1 MAICATVAFCHNQFV
16 AELSDGR
23 CIERPEF
30 REMAL
35 ALVHAGV
42 RASDIEFEWKAGHR
56 MVTAGQ
62 QVGTP
67 EVYGVVICPRR
78 TGSFLGFERRGVR
91 APWLLASWYRWRARG
106 SFLVLWADV
115 AAWGDG
121 GVDLRPDAPRWS
133 PEVGGGSAP
142 P

>member
-1 MAICATVAFCHNQFV
+1 MAIYATVAFCHNQFV

-42 RASDIEFEWKAGHR
+42 HPGDIEFEWKAGQR

-62 QVGTP
+62 QVGLRA
-67 EVYGVVICPRR
+67 EMRR
-78 TGSFLGFERRGVR
+78 LERE
-91 APWLLASWYRWRARG
+91 Y
-106 SFLVLWADV
+106 V
-115 AAWGDG
+115 A
-121 GVDLRPDAPRWS
+121 LS
-133 PEVGGGSAP
+133 SAA
-142 P
+142 